1 MADAAI
7 SINHTPEKE
16 APPVPLQGLKIIER
30 SFFSY
35 REKEWDNF
43 ARASSASFL
52 GSWRVIMARRLF
64 GAVRLF
70 DFILSDGSP
79 VYHKV
84 GQCALLVDARSVTFL
99 DRIHLMPEQ
108 RVLRDQCLA
117 LVAQRFGSR
126 SYSYGSHWN
135 EEECFPDPAVY
146 GFVTGELIDRPF
158 QIDVID
164 FREWADF
171 NAYLRAVSENVRR
184 DYRKA
189 RDAATHVRT
198 RFGLAAAPDLFA
210 LVAMRAC
217 MMRKNKRRFS
227 QIFDF
232 FLHAAKLAILG
243 GDGFISTARINGRCY
258 SAFFGAKFGN
268 NIYAI
273 SGGTRQNRLGAGS
286 YLLLTMFE
294 AWFSENPAGKILM
307 GYGGNPAGENAY
319 SDGDLL
325 YRRKLRARPVK
336 GMKFQLEFKVPSRPF
351 HDAAHEKITPQEPPA
366 FTQLP

>member
-1 MADAAI
+1 MG
-7 SINHTPEKE
+7 
-16 APPVPLQGLKIIER
+16 QFR
-30 SFFSY
+30 
-35 REKEWDNF
+35 
-43 ARASSASFL
+43 ARQLRFL
-52 GSWRVIMARRLF
+52 PRLLARYYGSPLF

-70 DFILSDGSP
+70 DFILCDRSS

-84 GQCALLVDARSVTFL
+84 GQCALRIGARSVTFL
-99 DRIHLMPEQ
+99 DRIHLIPEQ
-108 RVLRDQCLA
+108 RRLWDQCLA

-135 EEECFPDPAVY
+135 EEEYLPDPAVC
-146 GFVTGELIDRPF
+146 GFVSGELIDCPI

-171 NAYLRAVSENVRR
+171 NAYRRAVSDNIRR
-184 DYRKA
+184 DYKKA
-189 RDAATHVRT
+189 CNAGIRVRT
-198 RFGLAAAPDLFA
+198 RFGLAAASDLFA

-243 GDGFISTARINGRCY
+243 KHGFISTARINRRCY
-258 SAFFGAKFGN
+258 SAFFGAKFGH
-268 NIYAI
+268 NIYSV

-294 AWFSENPAGKILM
+294 AWFSENPAGKVLM
-307 GYGGNPAGENAY
+307 GYGGGPPGDY
-319 SDGDLL
+319 SHNDGDLL
-325 YRRKLRARPVK
+325 YRHKLRTRPVK
-336 GMKFQLEFKVPSRPF
+336 GIRFQFVIKNPSRQF
-351 HDAAHEKITPQEPPA
+351 RGAAER
-366 FTQLP
+366 